1 MYRKNKISQGTQSFN
16 KHVYEGHTI
25 EHDIRM
31 MINNKEPITG
41 TAEIVYTER
50 KDGVLPQY
58 NIRTDKMEMFAEGM
72 DKVSELHGMQREARH
87 GERNYHKMT
96 EAEQK
101 AFNTKYPNN
110 KHALA
115 EKQGGDL

>member
-1 MYRKNKISQGTQSFN
+1 MYRKNKISLGTQQFN
-16 KHVYEGHTI
+16 SHVYEGQTI
-25 EHDIRM
+25 EMDIRR

-41 TAEIVYTER
+41 TAEIIYTER

-58 NIRTDKMEMFAEGM
+58 NIRTDKMELFAEGM
-72 DKVSELHGMQREARH
+72 EKVAELHGMQREART

-96 EAEQK
+96 AEEQK

-115 EKQGGDL
+115 QKQGGDL